1 MTLLFASSS
10 VRQRLEQIMGLTW
23 THGKNLAL
31 FVGGYKLLLEVGRVA
46 KGDKAIQVR
55 VGTAEGAR
63 IDQMLWG
70 ITMHTP
76 HRRSR
81 YDSDRTLLLDAY
93 IGSSMWTVPY
103 YNRCFTNVAEHIL
116 SGSDHWVAFSRGNP
130 NADAGWIPQGDC
142 VTRFNRRAPI
152 KRELLPLYR
161 VRSSPCVDQGYHRL
175 SACVPQSE
183 RICLK

>member
-103 YNRCFTNVAEHIL
+103 YNNASPTWPNTSLAAAITGSPSLVATQTQMQA
-116 SGSDHWVAFSRGNP
+116 GSHRVIASRDSTG
-130 NADAGWIPQGDC
+130 
-142 VTRFNRRAPI
+142 
-152 KRELLPLYR
+152 
-161 VRSSPCVDQGYHRL
+161 
-175 SACVPQSE
+175 VPQSRE
-183 RICLK
+183 SYCPFIALGARHALTKVTIA